1 MKPKTIQE
9 INQIYNL
16 EIQKIVKTIKKQK
29 PKKVLLQFPEGMKPH
44 AQTISKEIENQTNT
58 QTFIWMNSCFG
69 ACDLPTNTKELGIDL
84 IIQFGHSKWRYKDN
98 KNIKEL

>member
-29 PKKVLLQFPEGMKPH
+29 PKNILLQFPEGMKPYS
-44 AQTISKEIENQTNT
+44 QTITDEIESQTNT
-58 QTFIWMNSCFG
+58 NCMIWLDSCFG
-69 ACDLPTNTKELGIDL
+69 ACDIPIETKDLGTDL
-84 IIQFGHSKWRYKDN
+84 IIQFGHSKWNFNN
-98 KNIKEL
+98 KNIKII